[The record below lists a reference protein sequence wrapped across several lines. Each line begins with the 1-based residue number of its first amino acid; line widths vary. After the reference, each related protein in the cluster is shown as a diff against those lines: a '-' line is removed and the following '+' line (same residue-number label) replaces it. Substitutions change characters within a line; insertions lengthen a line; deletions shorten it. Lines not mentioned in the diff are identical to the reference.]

1 MGAVEI
7 PLLFL
12 LLLTAPVQ
20 GLIRFVKAV
29 GKPVTGVIIGDAPSV
44 FLTLEEVILTWT
56 V

>member
-20 GLIRFVKAV
+20 GLIRVVIAV
-29 GKPVTGVIIGDAPSV
+29 GNPVTGAIIGDAHSIY
-44 FLTLEEVILTWT
+44 LTMEVVILAWT

>member
-20 GLIRFVKAV
+20 GLIRFVFAV
-29 GKPVTGVIIGDAPSV
+29 EIPVTGVMIGDAPSIS
-44 FLTLEEVILTWT
+44 LTLEVVILTWT